1 MAMKK
6 ATARKFG
13 SRKSAT
19 KRSHA
24 KKAARKAEGGGTFYE
39 RAIPRTSS
47 SKPPVKVK
55 AKATVKQTVRPKKLS
70 APKPKTAPPQT
81 KKDGRDTHTPD
92 LVFVGM
98 SFRGDG
104 MEDVFAAI
112 KDGCATLG
120 LKAKRV
126 DENTTSGFIVLEI
139 VDLIE
144 KAEFIIFDLT
154 FERPNVYY
162 ELGYAHGVGNAPSN
176 ILLLAKEGTQL
187 HFDIAQLRVRF
198 YKSTE
203 NLRQIVKD
211 NLNGMVAATRMQ

>member
-1 MAMKK
+1 
-6 ATARKFG
+6 
-13 SRKSAT
+13 
-19 KRSHA
+19 
-24 KKAARKAEGGGTFYE
+24 
-39 RAIPRTSS
+39 
-47 SKPPVKVK
+47 
-55 AKATVKQTVRPKKLS
+55 
-70 APKPKTAPPQT
+70 
-81 KKDGRDTHTPD
+81 
-92 LVFVGM
+92 
-98 SFRGDG
+98 
-104 MEDVFAAI
+104 
-112 KDGCATLG
+112 
-120 LKAKRV
+120 
-126 DENTTSGFIVLEI
+126 